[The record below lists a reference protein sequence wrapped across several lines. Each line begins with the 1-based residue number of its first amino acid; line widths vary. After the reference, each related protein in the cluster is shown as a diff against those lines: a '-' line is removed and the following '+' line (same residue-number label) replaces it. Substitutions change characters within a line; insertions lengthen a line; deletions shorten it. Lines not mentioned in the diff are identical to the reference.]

1 MGNCL
6 YRIYTEDK
14 DRDII
19 YALIGA
25 YYDGFTVLPG
35 IGFWKGGQEKC
46 LVIEIIG
53 CPDDMEDIEI
63 LCKAIRE
70 TNAQQ
75 AVMLTVQEVTADL
88 L

>member
-14 DRDII
+14 NRDLI

-25 YYDGFTVLPG
+25 YFDGFTVLHG
-35 IGFWKGGQEKC
+35 TGFWKGQAELC

-53 CPDDMEDIEI
+53 GPDDVEDIEI

-70 TNAQQ
+70 SNAQQ
-75 AVMLTVQEVTADL
+75 AVMLTVQEVSADL